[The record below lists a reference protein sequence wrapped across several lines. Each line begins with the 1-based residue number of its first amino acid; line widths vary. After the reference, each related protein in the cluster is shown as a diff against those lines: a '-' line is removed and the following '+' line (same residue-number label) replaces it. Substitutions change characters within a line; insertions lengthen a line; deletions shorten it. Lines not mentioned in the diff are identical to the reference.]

1 MDNLFES
8 NEEIKSNALSLMQHT
23 QLTQLKENYKDIIQ
37 DVPGRTCLVH
47 HDILRGN
54 SPPIRLPP
62 YRLAHTAQEV
72 LREEI
77 KSLLEQNIIEPS
89 KSPWSAPLFWYP
101 MVCPIVLVPHGLPHC
116 SGTPWSAP
124 LFWYPMVCPHCSGT
138 PWSTPL
144 FWCPMVCPIVLAPHG
159 LPPLFWYPMVCP
171 FVLVSHGLPHC
182 SGTPGLPPLF
192 WYPMVCPNSS
202 GTPWS
207 APIVLL
213 ANGLPPLFW

>member
-1 MDNLFES
+1 MDDLFES
-8 NEEIKSNALSLMQHT
+8 NKEIKSNALSLMQHT

-37 DVPGRTCLVH
+37 DGPGRTCLVH

-54 SPPIRLPP
+54 SPTIRLPP

-101 MVCPIVLVPHGLPHC
+101 MVCPIVLVPHGLPPLFWYPMVCPIVLVPHALPLCSGTPWSTPWSAPLFWHLMVCPHC

-124 LFWYPMVCPHCSGT
+124 LFWYPMVCPIVLVPLVCPHCSGI
-138 PWSTPL
+138 PWS
-144 FWCPMVCPIVLAPHG
+144 VPILLVSHG
-159 LPPLFWYPMVCP
+159 LPPLFWNPMV
-171 FVLVSHGLPHC
+171 
-182 SGTPGLPPLF
+182 
-192 WYPMVCPNSS
+192 
-202 GTPWS
+202 
-207 APIVLL
+207 
-213 ANGLPPLFW
+213 